1 MKREEWRPVAD
12 FEGLYEVSSLGN
24 VRSVSRDLP
33 FKSKKGGWFTRRT
46 RTRLLA
52 KNRMNAGYHIVH
64 LYRDDER
71 TVRTVHSVVAAAFI
85 GPRPAGLDVD
95 HRNGLRMDNRAA
107 NLRYLT
113 RSENC
118 LDGKRRQRGG

>member
-1 MKREEWRPVAD
+1 MTREEWRPISD
-12 FEGLYEVSSLGN
+12 FDGLYEVSSLGN
-24 VRSVSRDLP
+24 VRSVSRLLP
-33 FKSKKGGWFTRRT
+33 FMSKKGNWFVRRT
-46 RTRLLA
+46 QTKLLA
-52 KNRMNAGYHIVH
+52 KNSMNAGYHIVH
-64 LYRDDER
+64 LYRDDAR

-95 HRNGLRMDNRAA
+95 HRNGKRQDNRAE

-118 LDGKRRQRGG
+118 LAGKRRGA